1 MSDLLKNFTL
11 FAILEISLLLTLKTL
26 FVKLPMYQIAIA
38 TVYIIL
44 IIFVSTELFS

>member
-1 MSDLLKNFTL
+1 MSQLLKNFTL

-44 IIFVSTELFS
+44 IIFVATELFS

>member
-1 MSDLLKNFTL
+1 MSELLKNFTL

-44 IIFVSTELFS
+44 VIFTATELFS

>member
-1 MSDLLKNFTL
+1 MSELLKNFAL